1 MLSAA
6 GILVS
11 RLDLQL
17 SNFASVAMN
26 YPDFVWLL
34 KILSTFSFQ
43 LIKSLFYLRLRTD
56 FSHVLNYRSSIKFQ
70 RRNNEDKFSPI
81 KRQFHKI
88 LKHTKTSCN
97 LCTKERQQE

>member
-26 YPDFVWLL
+26 YQGV
-34 KILSTFSFQ
+34 K
-43 LIKSLFYLRLRTD
+43 LIF
-56 FSHVLNYRSSIKFQ
+56 FF
-70 RRNNEDKFSPI
+70 
-81 KRQFHKI
+81 
-88 LKHTKTSCN
+88 
-97 LCTKERQQE
+97 